1 MTATLTL
8 SDFLQHAG
16 ASVRVYDIGRRVG
29 RIDAETWQQFEAAIQ
44 PYPVPLQRKAWVGLV
59 QVTPGGGGAEAAEPV
74 IWFLRLSLDEQGL
87 LVQAERDYLLQ
98 RLMESAQAMSHE
110 QGARDFLADNPYAFQ
125 PRQDRMALFH
135 ALLSHEL
142 ELPASR
148 FFAHASEY
156 LGGRTGWDQWNF
168 VGYQGIAD
176 AACRLDDA
184 TLATAIPHLPE
195 EPLVALS
202 HCLES
207 RAIGAD
213 LRDALIDRLDH
224 AAAQATGAI
233 ATVAALVRALAGSAS
248 QAVTVQ
254 AVSRLLQRPA
264 GGDIE
269 VLVAISGRA
278 WELLGAPGLRRS
290 FLQRLATNSHGQA
303 AFRQCI
309 DDLLSLPSLA
319 AELRQAL
326 RDEKAPAEVKLAF
339 SRMLL
344 ERENPPEN

>member
-8 SDFLQHAG
+8 NSFLRQAG
-16 ASVRVYDIGRRVG
+16 AEVLIFDVGRRIGRLEP
-29 RIDAETWQQFEAAIQ
+29 ETWEQFEAATV
-44 PYPVPLQRKAWVGLV
+44 PYPLPLQRKAWVGLV
-59 QVTPGGGGAEAAEPV
+59 QIAPEPGTADAAEPV

-98 RLMESAQAMSHE
+98 RLLESAQARGNG
-110 QGARDFLADNPYAFQ
+110 QDDQDFLADNPYAFQ

-142 ELPASR
+142 NLPASR
-148 FFAHASEY
+148 FYAHAAEY
-156 LGGRTGWDQWNF
+156 LGGEHDWDQWNF

-176 AACRLDDA
+176 AACRLADT
-184 TLATAIPHLPE
+184 TLARAIPQLPD
-195 EPLVALS
+195 EPLVALC

-207 RAIGAD
+207 RAITGE
-213 LRDALIDRLDH
+213 LRDALIDRLDK
-224 AAAQATGAI
+224 AAAPAVNATG
-233 ATVAALVRALAGSAS
+233 TVAALVRALAGSAS
-248 QAVTVQ
+248 QAETQQ
-254 AVSRLLQRPA
+254 AVQRLLQTPV

-278 WELLGAPGLRRS
+278 WELLGEPAMRES
-290 FLQRLATNSHGQA
+290 YLQRLATNSHGQA

-319 AELRQAL
+319 TDLRRSL
-326 RDEKAPAEVKLAF
+326 RDEHAAAEVQLAF
-339 SRMLL
+339 SRMLQD
-344 ERENPPEN
+344 RDGDAGP

>member
-1 MTATLTL
+1 MTDALTL
-8 SDFLQHAG
+8 GDFLRQTG
-16 ASVRVYDIGRRVG
+16 IEVRVYDMGRRIGR
-29 RIDAETWQQFEAAIQ
+29 IAPDTWEQFEAATL
-44 PYPVPLQRKAWVGLV
+44 PYPMPLQRKAWIALA
-59 QVTPGGGGAEAAEPV
+59 QVAPESTTDQPREPV

-98 RLMESAQAMSHE
+98 RLLESAQALNGE
-110 QGARDFLADNPYAFQ
+110 EGRPDLLADNPYAFQ

-142 ELPASR
+142 SLPASR
-148 FFAHASEY
+148 FYAHAAEY
-156 LGGRTGWDQWNF
+156 LGGETGWHQWNF

-176 AACRLDDA
+176 AACRLNDA
-184 TLATAIPHLPE
+184 TLADAIPHLPD

-207 RAIGAD
+207 RAIATR
-213 LRDALIDRLDH
+213 LRDALIDRLDS
-224 AAAQATGAI
+224 AAAQAGCATG
-233 ATVAALVRALAGSAS
+233 TVAALVRALAGSATQTETR
-248 QAVTVQ
+248 QA
-254 AVSRLLQRPA
+254 ASRLLQAPV

-278 WELLGAPGLRRS
+278 WELLDEPGLRRS
-290 FLQRLATNSHGQA
+290 FLQRLATNTHGQA

-319 AELRQAL
+319 AGLRKTL
-326 RDEKAPAEVKLAF
+326 RDGDSPAEVRLAF
-339 SRMLL
+339 SSMLQDRGG
-344 ERENPPEN
+344 ES